1 MFTSRFF
8 HGAFF
13 KDNILKPQ
21 IYPEISA
28 ERRRAKMRLTKEEKE
43 LMESLEKD
51 KWKTIPNLK
60 EEIKRSMPK
69 TYARSTIA
77 KVIVNKV
84 L

>member
-1 MFTSRFF
+1 MFTSRFL

-13 KDNILKPQ
+13 KDNIPKPQ

-28 ERRRAKMRLTKEEKE
+28 EGRRAKMRLTKEEKE

-51 KWKTIPNLK
+51 KWKTIPNPK
-60 EEIKRSMPK
+60 EEIKRSK
-69 TYARSTIA
+69 TYARSTIT